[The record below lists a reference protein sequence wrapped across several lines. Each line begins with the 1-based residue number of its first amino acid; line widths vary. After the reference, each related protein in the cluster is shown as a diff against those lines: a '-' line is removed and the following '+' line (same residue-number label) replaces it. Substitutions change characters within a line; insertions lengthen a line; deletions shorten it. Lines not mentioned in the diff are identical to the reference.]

1 MKTRY
6 TRSGGGGKK
15 SEKLARERE
24 KERSVSR
31 ALGNK
36 KERDSFPPSSRRR
49 RIPPSISQGVPRSV
63 SPALSLES
71 GKKDETWKK
80 QERKRERETNKWH
93 VQRQK
98 SEREKERERE
108 SLCTVDTTM
117 PPKAVRSSGTTKER
131 NVAICV
137 RVLARLTQRAPSI
150 FGRAFFGSR
159 ERARVL
165 NARVWPD
172 FERSDGINGAPG

>member
-1 MKTRY
+1 MEKRAKSSLARGRKKGVCRA
-6 TRSGGGGKK
+6 RSGIKK
-15 SEKLARERE
+15 RGIVFLHLLDDDVYLRAFPKASREVFLPLSR
-24 KERSVSR
+24 SR
-31 ALGNK
+31 AARK
-36 KERDSFPPSSRRR
+36 TKR
-49 RIPPSISQGVPRSV
+49 
-63 SPALSLES
+63 
-71 GKKDETWKK
+71 GKSK
-80 QERKRERETNKWH
+80 RGRERETNKWH

-159 ERARVL
+159 EMARVL

-172 FERSDGINGAPG
+172 FERSDGINDAPG